1 MNKIKIFW
9 FNRYPNVGDLL
20 GPWIVQKLSPHSTLI
35 YSTYVTRK
43 EALRIVIGALLR
55 FRLPAKEYLRRLF
68 VAPPI
73 LFTIGSILD
82 HCNKDI
88 VVWGSGFQNEGET
101 CTQGRFIAVRGYES
115 KNRLLQLGLK
125 IPDNLS
131 IGDPAI
137 LTPLLYTP
145 HVVKK
150 HKLGIVMHNKDCDYC
165 IQNFSQY
172 HLISVVTSEIESF
185 LTDMCSCQYI
195 LTTSLHGLILA
206 HTYGIPALWMQK
218 NWIGSD
224 GFKFKDYFSSVQM
237 PYAKP
242 LQADR
247 LISESEE
254 KLLKLFDNEYVL
266 PPKEVIEQIRVRLLK
281 SAPFEVLPKY
291 MV

>member
-101 CTQGRFIAVRGYES
+101 CTQGHFTAVRGYES
-115 KNRLLQLGLK
+115 KKRLLQLGLK
-125 IPDNLS
+125 IPINLA

-150 HKLGIVMHNKDCDYC
+150 HKIGIVMHNKDCDYC

-172 HLISVVTSEIESF
+172 HLISVVTSDIESF

-237 PYAKP
+237 PSIGSLK
-242 LQADR
+242 ADVIKTLTEAEILTLFNLYPTLPSSKVLDELR
-247 LISESEE
+247 EQ
-254 KLLKLFDNEYVL
+254 LLAV
-266 PPKEVIEQIRVRLLK
+266 
-281 SAPFEVLPKY
+281 APFEVRI
-291 MV
+291 

>member
-1 MNKIKIFW
+1 MIMNKIKIFW

-165 IQNFSQY
+165 IQNFGQY
-172 HLISVVTSEIESF
+172 HLISVVTSDIESF

-237 PYAKP
+237 PSIEP
-242 LQADR
+242 LKADVIKTLTEAEILTLFNLYPTLPSSKVLDELR
-247 LISESEE
+247 EQ
-254 KLLKLFDNEYVL
+254 LLAV
-266 PPKEVIEQIRVRLLK
+266 
-281 SAPFEVLPKY
+281 APFEVRI
-291 MV
+291 

>member
-73 LFTIGSILD
+73 FFTIGSILD

-101 CTQGRFIAVRGYES
+101 CTQGHFTAVRGYES
-115 KNRLLQLGLK
+115 KKRLLQLGLK
-125 IPDNLS
+125 IPINLA

-172 HLISVVTSEIESF
+172 HLISVVTSDIESF

-237 PYAKP
+237 PSIEP
-242 LQADR
+242 LKADVIKTLTEAEILTLFNLYPTLPSSKVLDELR
-247 LISESEE
+247 EQ
-254 KLLKLFDNEYVL
+254 LLAV
-266 PPKEVIEQIRVRLLK
+266 
-281 SAPFEVLPKY
+281 APFEVRI
-291 MV
+291 

>member
-9 FNRYPNVGDLL
+9 FNRYTNVGDLL

-82 HCNKDI
+82 HCNKDV

-101 CTQGRFIAVRGYES
+101 CTQGHFTAVRGYES
-115 KNRLLQLGLK
+115 KKRLLQLGLK
-125 IPDNLS
+125 IPINLA

-172 HLISVVTSEIESF
+172 HLISVVTSDIESF

-237 PYAKP
+237 PSIEP
-242 LQADR
+242 LKADVIKTLTEAEILTLFNLYPTLPSSKVLDELR
-247 LISESEE
+247 EQ
-254 KLLKLFDNEYVL
+254 LLAV
-266 PPKEVIEQIRVRLLK
+266 
-281 SAPFEVLPKY
+281 APFEVRI
-291 MV
+291 

>member
-82 HCNKDI
+82 HCNKDV

-101 CTQGRFIAVRGYES
+101 CTQGHFTAVRGYES
-115 KNRLLQLGLK
+115 KKRLLQLGLK
-125 IPDNLS
+125 IPINLA

-172 HLISVVTSEIESF
+172 HLISVVTSDIESF

-237 PYAKP
+237 PSIEP
-242 LQADR
+242 LKADVIKTLTEAEILTLFNLYPTLPSSKVLDELR
-247 LISESEE
+247 EQ
-254 KLLKLFDNEYVL
+254 LLAV
-266 PPKEVIEQIRVRLLK
+266 
-281 SAPFEVLPKY
+281 APFEVRI
-291 MV
+291 

>member
-1 MNKIKIFW
+1 MIMNKIKIFW

-115 KNRLLQLGLK
+115 KKRLLQLGLK
-125 IPDNLS
+125 IPINLS

-172 HLISVVTSEIESF
+172 HLISVVTSDIESF

-237 PYAKP
+237 PSIEP
-242 LQADR
+242 LKADVIKTLTEAEILTLFNLYPTLPSSKVLDELR
-247 LISESEE
+247 EQ
-254 KLLKLFDNEYVL
+254 LLAV
-266 PPKEVIEQIRVRLLK
+266 
-281 SAPFEVLPKY
+281 APFEVRI
-291 MV
+291 